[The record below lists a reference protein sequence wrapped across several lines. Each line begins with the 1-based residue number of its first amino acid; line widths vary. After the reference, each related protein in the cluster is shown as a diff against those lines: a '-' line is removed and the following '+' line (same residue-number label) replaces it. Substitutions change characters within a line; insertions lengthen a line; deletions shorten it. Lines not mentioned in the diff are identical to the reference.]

1 MNTFYLL
8 ILLIYGAVD
17 AMACLGLNQQFGVAG
32 VTNFGFIIFQAAGA
46 YAAAILALP
55 PQTANGG
62 FQTYIGGWNLPFPI
76 PWIGAAVVGG
86 LIALPFTFLVGRRLR
101 GDFAAVGLLATAVL
115 LNLLATN
122 YKPLLGGDAGLALVP
137 APFQGE
143 YNSQSTGYQWVYA
156 AVGIVLLA
164 GVLWF
169 VRRITESPYGRSLRA
184 MRDNDMVADSLGKNL
199 LSMRTA
205 MLVTGGAIA
214 GLSGGVLVT
223 YINTWAPSEWGYAET
238 VVLFAAVIIGG
249 AGNHWGAVLGAI
261 IVPVGFEEAT
271 RFIQGSNNLPPN
283 LIPSLQW
290 VAIGLLIVIFLWVR
304 PQGILPER
312 KRVIAVP
319 AATGGAVPAGA
330 QAAGWQGGAVPAAG
344 QAAGWQSERRAET
357 VVPEAP
363 SVTGDGGERDARGS
377 SRQPAP
383 EASPTSTAS
392 PASPDSLTY
401 PGSPSSGGEVVL
413 EAVGVSRD
421 YGGVRA
427 VHEVSFAV
435 RRGTLTGLIGPNGAG
450 KSTLLAMLAGTLP
463 VSGGT
468 IVYRGQDVT
477 AVPAYRRA
485 RLGLVRTFQLAS
497 EFKRLTVMENLLS
510 AVPVNRGDS
519 LRGAVLGKRYWRGDE
534 TAAIERA
541 EGILE
546 RFGLEKSANDYA
558 GDLSGGQRRLVEIMR
573 ALMAGPAMLLLD
585 EPMAGVHPNLARR
598 IGHQLVRLCE
608 EGMTILMVEHELA
621 IMDEFCDPVV
631 VMAEGSVLAEGTMEQ
646 LRARSEVVEAY
657 LVG

>member
-1 MNTFYLL
+1 MNAFYV
-8 ILLIYGAVD
+8 INLLIYAAVD

-32 VTNFGFIIFQAAGA
+32 VTNFGFIIFQAAGG

-55 PQTANGG
+55 ADSANGG
-62 FQTYIGGWNLPFPI
+62 FQSYIGGWHLPFPL

-86 LIALPFTFLVGRRLR
+86 VIALPFTFLVGRRLR
-101 GDFAAVGLLATAVL
+101 GDFAAIGLLVTAVL
-115 LNLLATN
+115 LNLIVTN
-122 YKPLLGGDAGLALVP
+122 YRPFLNGDAGLSLIP
-137 APFQGE
+137 APLRGQNVFSVE
-143 YNSQSTGYQWVYA
+143 PLGYQWVYT
-156 AVGIVLLA
+156 VGAIALL
-164 GVLWF
+164 GLVLWF
-169 VRRITESPYGRSLRA
+169 VRRITLSPYGRSLRA

-199 LSMRTA
+199 LSMRTV
-205 MLVTGGAIA
+205 MLVLGGAIA
-214 GLSGGVLVT
+214 GLSGGVLVS
-223 YINTWAPSEWGYAET
+223 YITTWSPAAWGYAET

-249 AGNHWGAVLGAI
+249 AGNHWGVLLGAVL
-261 IVPVGFEEAT
+261 VPVGFEEVT
-271 RFIQGSNNLPPN
+271 RFIPTSNNLPPN
-283 LIPSLQW
+283 LIPSLEW

-312 KRVIAVP
+312 KRVIRVLAPAPAPAESPVPSAPESAAPPADEP
-319 AATGGAVPAGA
+319 AAA
-330 QAAGWQGGAVPAAG
+330 
-344 QAAGWQSERRAET
+344 
-357 VVPEAP
+357 
-363 SVTGDGGERDARGS
+363 S
-377 SRQPAP
+377 SPI
-383 EASPTSTAS
+383 SSTADPS
-392 PASPDSLTY
+392 PASST
-401 PGSPSSGGEVVL
+401 SPAGDAVLL
-413 EAVGVSRD
+413 EAVSVSRD

-427 VHEVSFAV
+427 VHEVSFSV

-468 IVYRGQDVT
+468 VMYRGQDIT
-477 AVPAYRRA
+477 GLPAFRRA

-510 AVPVNRGDS
+510 AVPANRGDS
-519 LRGAVLGKRYWRGDE
+519 FRGAVLGKRYWRGDE
-534 TAAIERA
+534 SAAVARA
-541 EGILE
+541 EGILQ
-546 RFGLEKSANDYA
+546 RFGLERFANNYA

-573 ALMAGPAMLLLD
+573 ALMAEPDMLLLD

-598 IGHQLVRLCE
+598 IGHQLVGLCN